1 MIFDA
6 AIAGGGPAGAAAATV
21 LARAGRHV
29 VLVERQAAAVD
40 KLCGEFVSAEAQTY
54 LTRLGLDAEALGGRP
69 IETVR
74 LVRGASV
81 VEAPLPFRG
90 IGLTRR
96 VLDEA
101 LLSAAVA
108 SGVELRRGIGVSAA
122 VGGANPA
129 LRLSGGQI
137 ARAGAVFLATG
148 KRDLRGMRRPP
159 ADMVG
164 FKTYF
169 ALTAAQS
176 RALEGAVELVLFPG
190 GHAGIQHVEGGRVV
204 LCATLD
210 PALLRRAGWQW
221 ADFLAGFLRTSPHL
235 AARLEGAVPLLD
247 RPLSISGVPYG
258 FVHAARPGDPRALF
272 RLGDQAAVIP
282 SFAGDGIS
290 IALYSGIAAA
300 RAVLAG
306 EESETYHA
314 RLRRTVRG
322 QIGRAAALYRIGRTN
337 AGQTALLAVASAWP
351 GALGLA
357 AQLTRLPQRAVG

>member
-1 MIFDA
+1 M
-6 AIAGGGPAGAAAATV
+6 
-21 LARAGRHV
+21 
-29 VLVERQAAAVD
+29 
-40 KLCGEFVSAEAQTY
+40 
-54 LTRLGLDAEALGGRP
+54 
-69 IETVR
+69 
-74 LVRGASV
+74 
-81 VEAPLPFRG
+81 
-90 IGLTRR
+90 
-96 VLDEA
+96 
-101 LLSAAVA
+101 
-108 SGVELRRGIGVSAA
+108 
-122 VGGANPA
+122 
-129 LRLSGGQI
+129 
-137 ARAGAVFLATG
+137 FLATG

-176 RALEGAVELVLFPG
+176 RALEGAVELLLFPG

-235 AARLEGAVPLLD
+235 ASRLDGAVPLLD

-258 FVHAARPGDPRALF
+258 FVHAARAGDPRALF

-306 EESETYHA
+306 EGATPTMAASAE
-314 RLRRTVRG
+314 TVRG
-322 QIGRAAALYRIGRTN
+322 QIGRAAALYRIGRTS
-337 AGQTALLAVASAWP
+337 AGQAALLAVASAWP

-357 AQLTRLPQRAVG
+357 ARMTRLPQRAIV